1 MAEFRPRSARV
12 HFPRTASFKPP
23 TALRISPLTLW
34 ALPSVSSLLIAGRLA
49 GNLLHF
55 ALGLLSRTFDAIL
68 IHGVISNRIPRK
80 QRHGGKVPRPP
91 RLSSRRQEDD
101 QKTLLTHMIA
111 AAAAI
116 TAVVIQPTTLKP
128 SWMRKLPMIFGSP
141 VMCIINIM
149 MGTAT
154 TPLITAL
161 Q

>member
-1 MAEFRPRSARV
+1 MGLAFGFE
-12 HFPRTASFKPP
+12 
-23 TALRISPLTLW
+23 
-34 ALPSVSSLLIAGRLA
+34 LLIAGRLP
-49 GNLLHF
+49 GNLLDF

-68 IHGVISNRIPRK
+68 IHGIVSNRIPRK
-80 QRHGGKVPRPP
+80 RGHGGKVPCSP
-91 RLSSRRQEDD
+91 RLSSRRQKDD
-101 QKTLLTHMIA
+101 QKTLLRHMIA

-116 TAVVIQPTTLKP
+116 TAVVIQPTNLKP
-128 SWMRKLPMIFGSP
+128 SWMRKLPIIFELP